1 MKDEIQE
8 ALSVLIG
15 KPLWGSSRA
24 ADMEMFQLGD
34 RKAYRGGWRGD
45 YALHVQCPWEIR
57 EGSRSIVESRDVY
70 LPRADG
76 TADATEF
83 HWDQLGANLRDQ
95 RLELLFQEHDSKP
108 LAVERIQAAETGV
121 ATITFS
127 KGISL
132 EMFVPTAASREWW
145 RLFQP
150 APNTEHFIV
159 TAEGIETVGPQ

>member
-1 MKDEIQE
+1 MKDEIEE

-24 ADMEMFQLGD
+24 ADMEMFQFGD
-34 RKAYRGGWRGD
+34 RNAYRGGWRGD
-45 YALHVQCPWEIR
+45 YALHVQCPWEIK
-57 EGSRSIVESRDVY
+57 EGGRGIVECRDVY
-70 LPRADG
+70 LPRDDG
-76 TADATEF
+76 IADATEF
-83 HWDQLGANLRDQ
+83 NWDQLGANLRDQ

-108 LAVERIQAAETGV
+108 LAVERIRAGRDGV

-132 EMFVPTAASREWW
+132 EMFVPTAAPREWW

-150 APNTEHFIV
+150 GRSTEHFIV
-159 TAEGIETVGPQ
+159 TPDGIETVGPQ